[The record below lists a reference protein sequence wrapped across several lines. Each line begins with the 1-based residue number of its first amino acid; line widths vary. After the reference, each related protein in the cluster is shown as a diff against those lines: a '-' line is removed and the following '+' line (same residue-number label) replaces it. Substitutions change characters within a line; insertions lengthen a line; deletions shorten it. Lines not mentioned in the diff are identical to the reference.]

1 MPTSSIFSIVRITDP
16 EKVEAFVEALEASSR
31 EVRPSTPSGIQQL
44 KDIEAIRRMMG
55 KKTDKCP
62 RADMGLKHLQSE
74 VDKGVE
80 MW

>member
-16 EKVEAFVEALEASSR
+16 EKAEAFVEALDASSR
-31 EVRPSTPSGIQQL
+31 EVKPCIPSGIQQL

-62 RADMGLKHLQSE
+62 RAIW
-74 VDKGVE
+74 V
-80 MW
+80 